1 VTPLCTLRRAL
12 SDPKLL
18 GSALSGD
25 SWQAWRVV
33 LIAAMGEALTDDERV
48 IFKRLTGRECEP
60 GERVDELAAVVGR
73 RGGKS
78 RALAAFATYVAA
90 LCEHRL
96 VPGERGLVLIVAQNQ
111 RAARVVLHYAEACF
125 DAAPALAALVVGR
138 SDSAIELKGGV
149 ALEVRWQSFRAVRG
163 FTLCAAVCD
172 EVAFWWSDDCYANPD
187 VETLAALRPGLLTTR
202 GPLVLASSP
211 YARKGVLWDA
221 YKYHYGAAGSPSVL
235 VVQGA
240 TRDFNPTVPQVWIE
254 HELERDPA
262 RNSSEYLAIFRT
274 DVEGF
279 VALEVVEAAVG
290 DFSELLPVATLRY
303 HAFCDPAGGSG
314 MDSFTLAVAHRDANG
329 NVVIDAVRERRP
341 PFSPAAVVDD
351 FCRLLKSYRI
361 TTVSGDRYAGDFAS
375 EVFNHHGICYRPAA
389 RAKSDAYVDLLP
401 LLNSGGVVLPRNERL
416 VAQLVGLERR
426 TARGTGRDTVDHSPG
441 GHDDLV
447 NAVAGAALLA
457 RAPGYDTS
465 LAWIDGSPIGDPRRS
480 MRSR

>member
-1 VTPLCTLRRAL
+1 VTPLCSLRRAL

-18 GSALSGD
+18 GSVLAGD

-78 RALAAFATYVAA
+78 RALATFATYIAA

-111 RAARVVLHYAEACF
+111 RAARVVLHYAAACF
-125 DAAPALAALVVGR
+125 DAAPALAALVVSR
-138 SDSAIELKGGV
+138 SGDSIQLNTGV
-149 ALEVRWQSFRAVRG
+149 QLEV
-163 FTLCAAVCD
+163 
-172 EVAFWWSDDCYANPD
+172 
-187 VETLAALRPGLLTTR
+187 
-202 GPLVLASSP
+202 
-211 YARKGVLWDA
+211 
-221 YKYHYGAAGSPSVL
+221 
-235 VVQGA
+235 A
-240 TRDFNPTVPQVWIE
+240 TRDFNPTVPAAWIE

-262 RNSSEYLAIFRT
+262 RNSSEYLAVFRT

-290 DFSELLPVATLRY
+290 DFSELLPVATLCY
-303 HAFCDPAGGSG
+303 HAFVDPAGGSG
-314 MDSFTLAVAHRDANG
+314 SDSFTLAVAHRDSGG
-329 NVVIDAVRERRP
+329 NAVIDAVRERRP

-351 FCRLLKSYRI
+351 FCRLLESYR
-361 TTVSGDRYAGDFAS
+361 VSSVHGDRYAGGFAS
-375 EVFNHHGICYRPAA
+375 EAFNRHGIRYQPAT
-389 RAKSDAYVDLLP
+389 RTKSDAFVDLLS

-426 TARGTGRDTVDHSPG
+426 TSRGTGRDIVDHSPG
-441 GHDDLV
+441 GHDDLA

-465 LAWIDGSPIGDPRRS
+465 LAWIDGTPIGDPSSYDPRRS